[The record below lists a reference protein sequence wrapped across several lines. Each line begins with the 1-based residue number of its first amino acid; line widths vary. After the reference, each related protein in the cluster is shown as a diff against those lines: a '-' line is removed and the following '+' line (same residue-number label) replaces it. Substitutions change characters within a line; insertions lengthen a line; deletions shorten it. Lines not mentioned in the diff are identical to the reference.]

1 MPQDLEKTAP
11 PAADRQERMTPPLAK
26 ITAKSKQRKQI
37 HVSAINMLNDCG
49 QRFLF
54 RYILGIKNPPNAF
67 LLVGKSTDESVTRDL
82 DHKIETGELLKR
94 EDVLE
99 ISAAKFDEEQKAEPI
114 ELDQDEKKEGKS
126 LEQVLGEAKDKAV
139 CLSGLHHDEAA
150 PHIAAVRTRRKFSVD
165 MDAFLRA
172 KAREMHLQAEQAPDK
187 YAAKLL
193 HGQAQSLNAAARDGI
208 DFVGEQDIQEIRRV
222 PNDPALRYV
231 HIPEGM
237 ELKDGYTELLV
248 IRDTKTS
255 AKSPTP
261 SIMDGNDKPG
271 TADDSEQLT
280 AYAVASHV
288 VDGKLPDR
296 MVLDYLVRTNA
307 AKPTVKYV
315 PTVTTRGLDDV
326 QVFLNRFTNL
336 IHAMRTGAFVP
347 ANQSWWGCS
356 ARWCGYSSICP
367 YFKRPKLVQVEKQ
380 GLRDL
385 KNRD

>member
-1 MPQDLEKTAP
+1 MSEAVAP
-11 PAADRQERMTPPLAK
+11 PIRK
-26 ITAKSKQRKQI
+26 IISKSKLRKQI
-37 HVSAINMLNDCG
+37 HVSAINMANDCG

-54 RYILGIKNPPNAF
+54 RYILGIKSPPNAF

-99 ISAAKFDEEQKAEPI
+99 ISAAKFEEEQKNEPI
-114 ELDQDEKKEGKS
+114 ELDEEEKKEGKLLS
-126 LEQVLGEAKDKAV
+126 DVLGEAKDKAV

-150 PHIAAVRTRRKFSVD
+150 PKIQAVRTRRKFSVD
-165 MDAFLRA
+165 MDAFLRLRA
-172 KAREMHLQAEQAPDK
+172 KELHQAAENAPDK

-193 HGQAQSLNAAARDGI
+193 YDQARSLNSAARDGI
-208 DFVGEQDIQEIRRV
+208 DFVGEQDIQEKIG
-222 PNDPALRYV
+222 D
-231 HIPEGM
+231 
-237 ELKDGYTELLV
+237 LLV

-255 AKSPTP
+255 AKSPVP
-261 SIMDGNDKPG
+261 SFLDGNDKAG

-288 VDGKLPDR
+288 IDGKLPDK

-315 PTVTTRGLDDV
+315 PTVTTRSMDDV

-336 IHAMRTGAFVP
+336 IHAMKTGVFVP

-356 ARWCGYSSICP
+356 MRWCGWYEQCP
-367 YFKRPKLVQVEKQ
+367 YSKKPKFVQITK
-380 GLRDL
+380 GMTND
-385 KNRD
+385 

>member
-1 MPQDLEKTAP
+1 MSTTVVP
-11 PAADRQERMTPPLAK
+11 PINEITP
-26 ITAKSKQRKQI
+26 KSKQRQQI
-37 HVSAINMLNDCG
+37 HVSAINMANDCG

-54 RYILGIKNPPNAF
+54 RYILGIKSPPNAF

-82 DHKIETGELLKR
+82 DHKIETGELLRR

-99 ISAAKFDEEQKAEPI
+99 ISAAKFEAEQKNEPI
-114 ELDQDEKKEGKS
+114 ELDVEEKKDGKS
-126 LEQVLGEAKDKAV
+126 LDQVLGEAKDKAI

-150 PHIAAVRTRRKFSVD
+150 PKIQAVRTRRKFSVD
-165 MDAFLRA
+165 MDVFLR
-172 KAREMHLQAEQAPDK
+172 LQARQLHQGADQAPDK

-193 HGQAQSLNAAARDGI
+193 NSQARSLNAAARGGI
-208 DFVGEQDIQEIRRV
+208 DFVGEQDVVEHS
-222 PNDPALRYV
+222 PLADSPESGPARFA
-231 HIPEGM
+231 
-237 ELKDGYTELLV
+237 LV

-261 SIMDGNDKPG
+261 SYMEGNDRAG

-288 VDGKLPDR
+288 VDGRLPDK

-307 AKPTVKYV
+307 AKPTIKYV
-315 PTVTTRGLDDV
+315 PTATTRSMDDV

-336 IHAMRTGAFVP
+336 IHAMKTGVFVP

-356 ARWCGYSSICP
+356 QRWCGFFDRCP
-367 YFKRPKLVQVEKQ
+367 YSKKPKLVQITKEVP
-380 GLRDL
+380 
-385 KNRD
+385 NA

>member
-1 MPQDLEKTAP
+1 VTDKNSPVPSID
-11 PAADRQERMTPPLAK
+11 K
-26 ITAKSKQRKQI
+26 ITPKAKQRKQI
-37 HVSAINMLNDCG
+37 HVSGINMANDCG

-54 RYILGIKNPPNAF
+54 RYILGIKSPPSAF

-99 ISAAKFDEEQKAEPI
+99 ISAAKFDAEQKAEPI
-114 ELDQDEKKEGKS
+114 ELDQEEKKEGKS
-126 LEQVLGEAKDKAV
+126 LDQVLGEAKDKAV

-150 PHIAAVRTRRKFSVD
+150 PKIQAVRTRRKFSVD

-172 KAREMHLQAEQAPDK
+172 RARELHLAGEQAPDK

-208 DFVGEQDIQEIRRV
+208 DFVGEQDIQEVIG
-222 PNDPALRYV
+222 DQL
-231 HIPEGM
+231 I
-237 ELKDGYTELLV
+237 

-261 SIMDGNDKPG
+261 SFLDGSDKAG

-288 VDGKLPDR
+288 IDGKLPDR

-315 PTVTTRGLDDV
+315 PTATTRSMDDV

-336 IHAMRTGAFVP
+336 IHAMKTGVFVP

-356 ARWCGYSSICP
+356 EKWCGYSSICP
-367 YFKRPKLVQVEKQ
+367 YFKRPKLVQINVEVQTDRKQ
-380 GLRDL
+380 DA
-385 KNRD
+385 N

>member
-1 MPQDLEKTAP
+1 MSEAVVP
-11 PAADRQERMTPPLAK
+11 PIMAIRPKA
-26 ITAKSKQRKQI
+26 KQRKQI
-37 HVSAINMLNDCG
+37 HVSSINMANDCG
-49 QRFLF
+49 QRFF
-54 RYILGIKNPPNAF
+54 YRYILGIKSPPNAF
-67 LLVGKSTDESVTRDL
+67 LLIGKSTDESVTRDL
-82 DHKIETGELLKR
+82 DHKIETGELLRR

-99 ISAAKFDEEQKAEPI
+99 ISAAKFELEQKNEPI
-114 ELDQDEKKEGKS
+114 ELDEDEKKEGKS
-126 LEQVLGEAKDKAV
+126 LAQVLGEAKDKAV

-150 PHIAAVRTRRKFSVD
+150 PRIQAVRTRRKFSVD
-165 MDAFLRA
+165 MDAFLRLRA
-172 KAREMHLQAEQAPDK
+172 KELHQAANAAPDK

-193 HGQAQSLNAAARDGI
+193 HDQARSLNAAARDGV
-208 DFVGEQDIQEIRRV
+208 DFVGEQDIQEIQRV
-222 PNDPALRYV
+222 PADPALRSMHV
-231 HIPEGM
+231 PPNLD
-237 ELKDGYTELLV
+237 LKLGWTELLV

-261 SIMDGNDKPG
+261 SFLDGNDKPG

-315 PTVTTRGLDDV
+315 PTATTRNLDDV

-336 IHAMRTGAFVP
+336 IHAMKTGVFVP

-356 ARWCGYSSICP
+356 ARWCGYADRCP
-367 YFKRPKLVQVEKQ
+367 YFKKPKLVQIAAEV
-380 GLRDL
+380 
-385 KNRD
+385 KNA

>member
-1 MPQDLEKTAP
+1 MGDKIVPSI
-11 PAADRQERMTPPLAK
+11 ER
-26 ITAKSKQRKQI
+26 ITAKAKQRRQI
-37 HVSAINMLNDCG
+37 HVSGVNMMNDCG

-54 RYILGIKNPPNAF
+54 RYILGIKSPPNAF

-82 DHKIETGELLKR
+82 DHKIETGELLRR

-99 ISAAKFDEEQKAEPI
+99 ISAAKFEEEQKNEPI

-150 PHIAAVRTRRKFSVD
+150 PKIQAVKTRRKFSVD
-165 MDAFLRA
+165 MDAFLRNR
-172 KAREMHLQAEQAPDK
+172 ARELHQAGEQAPDK

-193 HGQAQSLNAAARDGI
+193 HSQAQSLNAAARDGM
-208 DFVGEQDIQEIRRV
+208 DFVGEQDIQEIVRV
-222 PNDPALRYV
+222 PYDPTVVRVQDLDSRE
-231 HIPEGM
+231 PEDDYS
-237 ELKDGYTELLV
+237 EFLV

-261 SIMDGNDKPG
+261 SFLDGNDKAG
-271 TADDSEQLT
+271 TADESEQLT

-288 VDGKLPDR
+288 IDGKLPDR

-315 PTVTTRGLDDV
+315 PTATTRSMDDV

-336 IHAMRTGAFVP
+336 IHAMKTGVFVP

-356 ARWCGYSSICP
+356 EKWCGYASICP
-367 YFKRPKLVQVEKQ
+367 YFKKPKSVLVNIGTPKKEVS
-380 GLRDL
+380 
-385 KNRD
+385 NA

>member
-1 MPQDLEKTAP
+1 MRDSVVPSID
-11 PAADRQERMTPPLAK
+11 K
-26 ITAKSKQRKQI
+26 ITPKAKQRRQI
-37 HVSAINMLNDCG
+37 HVSGINMANDCG

-54 RYILGIKNPPNAF
+54 RYILGIKSPPNAF

-94 EDVLE
+94 DDVLE
-99 ISAAKFDEEQKAEPI
+99 ISAAKFEQEQKNEPI
-114 ELDQDEKKEGKS
+114 ELDQEEKKEGKS
-126 LEQVLGEAKDKAV
+126 LEQVLGDAKDKAV

-150 PHIAAVRTRRKFSVD
+150 PKIQAVRTRRKFSVD
-165 MDAFLRA
+165 MDAFLRSRA
-172 KAREMHLQAEQAPDK
+172 KELHLAGEMAPDK

-193 HGQAQSLNAAARDGI
+193 HSQAQSLNAAARAGV
-208 DFVGEQDIQEIRRV
+208 DFVGEQDVQEIRRV
-222 PNDPALRYV
+222 PTDPNLRNV
-231 HIPEGM
+231 HIPVDM
-237 ELKDGYTELLV
+237 ELKDGYTELLI

-255 AKSPTP
+255 AKSPIP
-261 SIMDGNDKPG
+261 SYMDGNDKAG

-315 PTVTTRGLDDV
+315 PTLTTRSMDDV
-326 QVFLNRFTNL
+326 QVFLNRFANL
-336 IHAMRTGAFVP
+336 IHAMKTGVFVP

-356 ARWCGYSSICP
+356 ARWCGYFGICP
-367 YFKRPKLVQVEKQ
+367 YSKKPKLVQITKEVP
-380 GLRDL
+380 
-385 KNRD
+385 KNGGEA

>member
-1 MPQDLEKTAP
+1 MA
-11 PAADRQERMTPPLAK
+11 
-26 ITAKSKQRKQI
+26 
-37 HVSAINMLNDCG
+37 NDCG

-54 RYILGIKNPPNAF
+54 RYILGIKSPPNAF

-99 ISAAKFDEEQKAEPI
+99 ISAATFEAGQKAEPI
-114 ELDQDEKKEGKS
+114 ELDQEEKKEGKS
-126 LEQVLGEAKDKAV
+126 LAQVLGDAKDKAV

-150 PHIAAVRTRRKFSVD
+150 PKIQAVRTRRKFSVD

-172 KAREMHLQAEQAPDK
+172 RARDLHRAGEQAPDK

-193 HGQAQSLNAAARDGI
+193 HGQAQSLNAAARDGV
-208 DFVGEQDIQEIRRV
+208 DFVGEQDIQEVIG
-222 PNDPALRYV
+222 D
-231 HIPEGM
+231 
-237 ELKDGYTELLV
+237 LLI

-261 SIMDGNDKPG
+261 SFLDGNDKAG

-307 AKPTVKYV
+307 AKPSVKYV
-315 PTVTTRGLDDV
+315 PTATTRSMDDV

-336 IHAMRTGAFVP
+336 IHAMKTGVFVP

-356 ARWCGYSSICP
+356 EKWCGYADRCP
-367 YFKRPKLVQVEKQ
+367 YFKRPKLVQIGAENAK
-380 GLRDL
+380 
-385 KNRD
+385 K